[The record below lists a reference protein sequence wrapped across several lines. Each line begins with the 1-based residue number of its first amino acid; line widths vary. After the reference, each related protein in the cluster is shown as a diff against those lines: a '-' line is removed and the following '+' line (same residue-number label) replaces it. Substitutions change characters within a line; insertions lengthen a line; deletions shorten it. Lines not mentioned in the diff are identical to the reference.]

1 MSNRFD
7 QRQEHTL
14 ESKPDE
20 ADATGV
26 LVRRFELITG
36 TGRRRR
42 WSTDEKARIL
52 VESLKPGANISEV
65 ARRNGLS
72 PQQLFGW
79 RREVRCD
86 PAVGRSGAPGKE
98 ARALISE
105 SADAANKAAVPDP
118 TAPTP
123 SPVHKR
129 GRPKQDRGERYPSAD
144 TPTFA
149 AVVIAA
155 PAAPPSSPLAG
166 ASPSGTIEITI
177 GDAVVRVGGQV
188 DVALLATVLR
198 AVRRA
203 S

>member
-1 MSNRFD
+1 MSDRFD
-7 QRQEHTL
+7 HTLEHTL

-20 ADATGV
+20 ADAAAGGFQ
-26 LVRRFELITG
+26 RIELLTG

-42 WSTDEKARIL
+42 WSTDDKARIL

-86 PAVGRSGAPGKE
+86 PAVGAPGKNVRE
-98 ARALISE
+98 PE
-105 SADAANKAAVPDP
+105 P
-118 TAPTP
+118 AP
-123 SPVHKR
+123 SLVRKR
-129 GRPKQDRGERYPSAD
+129 GRPKKDRGVAPGAGD
-144 TPTFA
+144 KVPMHFTPI
-149 AVVIAA
+149 VIAP
-155 PAAPPSSPLAG
+155 PAAPPPPPTG
-166 ASPSGTIEITI
+166 ASPGTIEITI

-188 DVALLATVLR
+188 DAALLAAVLR

-203 S
+203 A

>member
-1 MSNRFD
+1 MSDRID
-7 QRQEHTL
+7 HSLEHTL

-42 WSTDEKARIL
+42 WSTDETARSL
-52 VESLKPGANISEV
+52 GESLKPGANISEV

-79 RREVRCD
+79 RRAVRCD
-86 PAVGRSGAPGKE
+86 PAVGCSGAPGKTVRE
-98 ARALISE
+98 PE
-105 SADAANKAAVPDP
+105 P
-118 TAPTP
+118 P
-123 SPVHKR
+123 SPVRKR
-129 GRPKQDRGERYPSAD
+129 GRPKKDRGIALSAD
-144 TPTFA
+144 KAPAHFA
-149 AVVIAA
+149 PIVIA
-155 PAAPPSSPLAG
+155 PAASPPPPPTGAG
-166 ASPSGTIEITI
+166 PGAIEITI
-177 GDAVVRVGGQV
+177 GDAVVRVSGQV
-188 DVALLATVLR
+188 GVALLATVLR